1 MNFWRRIATA
11 FSLVLVAALF
21 TLLVY
26 RLVDS
31 GGGGRLVSE
40 IRAGKKPAAP
50 QFALKV
56 IWPQT
61 QTWPSRLRRAG
72 AGEKLSL
79 KELRGYPTVINFWAS
94 WCGPCEAEAS
104 RLAESAR
111 EHRGRIVFVGVDV
124 NDFRSDAR
132 RFLRRHH
139 VNYVSLQASGS
150 SLSDSYGLIGLPE
163 TYYLDGAGRIV
174 ARTVGQVSNRKLQA
188 GLARLG

>member
-1 MNFWRRIATA
+1 LTA
-11 FSLVLVAALF
+11 FSVTLVAGLF
-21 TLLVY
+21 ALLVY

-31 GGGGRLVSE
+31 GGGTRLVSE

-56 IWPQT
+56 IWPRT
-61 QTWPSRLRRAG
+61 ETWPPRLRG
-72 AGEKLSL
+72 ASTRGRLSL
-79 KELRGYPTVINFWAS
+79 GELRGYPTVINFWAS
-94 WCGPCEAEAS
+94 WCTPCAAEAS

-150 SLSDSYGLIGLPE
+150 SISDSYGLIGLPE
-163 TYYLDGAGRIV
+163 TYYLDGDGRVV
-174 ARTVGQVSNRKLQA
+174 ARSVGQVSRGKLQA
-188 GLARLG
+188 GLARIG